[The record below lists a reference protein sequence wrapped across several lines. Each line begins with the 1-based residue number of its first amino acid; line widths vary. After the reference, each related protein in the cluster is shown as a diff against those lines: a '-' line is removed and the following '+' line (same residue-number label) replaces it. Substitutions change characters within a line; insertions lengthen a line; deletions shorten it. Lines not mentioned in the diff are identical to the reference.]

1 MAKKI
6 EEIAKKHGIDYVPIE
21 PTPTQI
27 ACNAIRAMFFDRRH
41 YNGVVP
47 VKDMEIVKNGTQ
59 WHACYGKKA
68 VQQAIKEL
76 DEEGYMYLDEK
87 KENWLWGLSP
97 EWHEMLFGE
106 ELNGKP

>member
-6 EEIAKKHGIDYVPIE
+6 EEIAKKHGINYVPVN
-21 PTPTQI
+21 PTKTQI
-27 ACNAIRAMFFDRRH
+27 ACNAVRDMFFDRRH
-41 YNGVVP
+41 YNGVIP
-47 VKDMEIVKNGTQ
+47 VKDMEVVKNSKM
-59 WHACYGKKA
+59 WHSVYGRKHI
-68 VQQAIKEL
+68 QQAVKEL
-76 DEEGYMYLDEK
+76 EEEGYMYLDEK